1 MVVVLVEMRVQV
13 TTPMAAVPA
22 ALNWVYLEVRIQ
34 LF

>member
-22 ALNWVYLEVRIQ
+22 ALDWVCLDEYMS

>member
-22 ALNWVYLEVRIQ
+22 ALNWVCLEDRIE